1 MLLVV
6 TTVKLLTEIALLSLL
21 GRALLGLLA
30 GAKRDQNPFYQVLGI
45 VTRPPEQL
53 VRLISP
59 KQILDRHIPIA
70 TGCLL
75 FSVWL
80 VCTVLKIQICMQI
93 GVQQCS

>member
-6 TTVKLLTEIALLSLL
+6 TTLKLLAEIALLSMA
-21 GRALLGLLA
+21 GRFVLGLLA
-30 GAKRDQNPFYQVLGI
+30 GAKRDQNPFYKVLSI

-70 TGCLL
+70 TSCLL
-75 FSVWL
+75 VSLWL
-80 VCTVLKIQICMQI
+80 VCTALKVQICLEI
-93 GVQQCS
+93 GVQQCQ